1 MIEMRLRRH
10 GDRVDGFVMDKLM
23 NISEMEL

>member
-1 MIEMRLRRH
+1 MMEMRLRRH
-10 GDRVDGFVMDKLM
+10 GDRVDGFVMDKVT